1 MIMPVGQL
9 DCLVIRAFISTGST
23 GSNGNSG
30 NNDDFQWRCE
40 AELEKPLD
48 KLFDKFLQGQS
59 IFRNRNALR
68 PTFVPDK
75 LPYRDE
81 QMSRIASIL
90 GPALRGAPPSNILC
104 YGKTGTGKTV
114 VAKYVLKALID
125 KATDSSVRPPLSAF
139 VNCRIVG
146 TNYRVL
152 RSLCEQI
159 GARMPDSSEVPF
171 TGLPTDEI
179 RSVLKNKL
187 DEEANILVVVLDEVD
202 SLLKR
207 DVTQGNDILYGL
219 TRMNGELKN
228 SRISI
233 IGISND
239 LKFKEMLD
247 PRVLSSLG
255 EEEVVFPPYN
265 AVELKGI
272 LEQRVS
278 LAFNDGVIADEGV
291 INLVGALAAQEH
303 GDARRALDLLRTAG
317 ELAERRG
324 DDRVTQEHVREAQ
337 KILERDSVSEAIKT
351 LPMQSKAVLFAVYA
365 LTKKGKR
372 DIFTGQC
379 FNVYTEVARAL
390 SLDTLTQRRVSDL
403 ISELDMLGLINTTVI
418 SKGRYGRTKKI
429 RLAVSKKQIGEVLD
443 SEPRLSR
450 IAKDLFE

>member
-1 MIMPVGQL
+1 M
-9 DCLVIRAFISTGST
+9 LVRFGV
-23 GSNGNSG
+23 
-30 NNDDFQWRCE
+30 DVKM
-40 AELEKPLD
+40 EKPLD
-48 KLFDKFLQGQS
+48 KLFDKFLQGQA
-59 IFRNRNALR
+59 IFRDRTALR
-68 PTFVPDK
+68 PTYVPES
-75 LPYRDE
+75 LPYRDD
-81 QMSRIASIL
+81 QMSRIGSIL

-114 VAKYVLKALID
+114 VARYVLDMLVKKAEESRIN
-125 KATDSSVRPPLSAF
+125 APLTAF

-152 RSLCEQI
+152 KRLCDQVD
-159 GARMPDSSEVPF
+159 ATMPDGSEVPF

-179 RSVLKNKL
+179 REVLKNKL
-187 DEEANILVVVLDEVD
+187 DSNANILTVVLDEVD

-207 DVTQGNDILYGL
+207 DAGQGNDILYGL
-219 TRMNGELKN
+219 TRMNGELEN

-239 LKFKEMLD
+239 LTFKEMLD
-247 PRVLSSLG
+247 PRVLSTLG
-255 EEEVVFPPYN
+255 EEEVIFSPYN

-272 LEQRVS
+272 LKQRVE
-278 LAFNDGVIADEGV
+278 LAFNKTAIGDEGV

-324 DDRVTQEHVREAQ
+324 DEAVTQDHVREAQ
-337 KILERDSVSEAIKT
+337 KVIERDTITETVKT
-351 LPMQSKAVLFAVYA
+351 LPMQSKAVLFAVYVLA
-365 LTKKGKR
+365 SKGQR
-372 DIFTGQC
+372 DIFTGEC
-379 FNVYTEVARAL
+379 YNIYSEIAKSL

-429 RLAVSKKQIGEVLD
+429 KLAVSKKQIGVILD
-443 SEPRLSR
+443 DDIRLSKVAQD
-450 IAKDLFE
+450 ILE

>member
-1 MIMPVGQL
+1 MEL
-9 DCLVIRAFISTGST
+9 TSDSYGSIYVLQVVLQD
-23 GSNGNSG
+23 GVDGKM
-30 NNDDFQWRCE
+30 
-40 AELEKPLD
+40 EKPLD
-48 KLFDKFLQGQS
+48 KLFDKFLQGQA
-59 IFRNRNALR
+59 IFRDRTALR
-68 PTFVPDK
+68 PTYVPES
-75 LPYRDE
+75 LPYRDD
-81 QMSRIASIL
+81 QMNRIGSIL

-114 VAKYVLKALID
+114 VARYVLEMLVSKA
-125 KATDSSVRPPLSAF
+125 KESGVNPPLKAF

-152 RSLCEQI
+152 KRLCDQI
-159 GARMPDSSEVPF
+159 EATMADGSEVPF

-179 RSVLKNKL
+179 REVLKNKL
-187 DEEANILVVVLDEVD
+187 DSETNIFTVVLDEVD

-207 DVTQGNDILYGL
+207 DASQGNDILYGL
-219 TRMNGELKN
+219 TRMNGELEN

-247 PRVLSSLG
+247 PRVLSTLG
-255 EEEVVFPPYN
+255 EEEVIFSPYN

-272 LEQRVS
+272 LKQRVA
-278 LAFNDGVIADEGV
+278 LAFNKDAIGDEGV

-317 ELAERRG
+317 ELAERKG
-324 DDRVTQEHVREAQ
+324 DEEVTQNHVREAQ
-337 KILERDSVSEAIKT
+337 KVIERDTITEAVKT
-351 LPMQSKAVLFAVYA
+351 LPMQSKAVLFAVYVLA
-365 LTKKGKR
+365 SKGQK
-372 DIFTGQC
+372 DIFTGEC
-379 FNVYTEVARAL
+379 YNVYSDIAKSL

-429 RLAVSKKQIGEVLD
+429 KLAVSKKQIGIILD
-443 SEPRLSR
+443 DSRLSEVAR
-450 IAKDLFE
+450 EIESG

>member
-1 MIMPVGQL
+1 
-9 DCLVIRAFISTGST
+9 
-23 GSNGNSG
+23 
-30 NNDDFQWRCE
+30 
-40 AELEKPLD
+40 LEKPLD
-48 KLFDKFLQGQS
+48 KLFDKFLQGQAV
-59 IFRNRNALR
+59 FRNRNALR
-68 PTFVPDK
+68 PTFVPDN
-75 LPYRDE
+75 LPFRDE
-81 QMSRIASIL
+81 QMSRIGSIL
-90 GPALRGAPPSNILC
+90 GPALKGAPPSNILC

-114 VAKYVLKALID
+114 VARYVLKLLVQ
-125 KATDSSVRPPLSAF
+125 KATQSAVRAPLTAY

-152 RSLCEQI
+152 KRLCDQVD
-159 GARMPDSSEVPF
+159 ATMPDGSEVPF

-179 RSVLKNKL
+179 RDILKKEL
-187 DEEANILVVVLDEVD
+187 DTDTNILTVVLDEVD

-207 DVTQGNDILYGL
+207 DVSQGNDILYGL
-219 TRMNGELKN
+219 TRMNSELER

-247 PRVLSSLG
+247 PRVLSTLG
-255 EEEVVFPPYN
+255 EEEVIFPPYN

-272 LEQRVS
+272 LEQRVAM
-278 LAFNDGVIADEGV
+278 AFSDDAISDEGV

-324 DDRVTQEHVREAQ
+324 DDSVTQEHVREAQ
-337 KILERDSVSEAIKT
+337 KVLERDSVTEAIKT

-365 LTKKGKR
+365 LAKQGQK
-372 DIFTGQC
+372 DIFTGEC
-379 FNVYTEVARAL
+379 FNAYTDVARAL

-429 RLAVSKKQIGEVLD
+429 RLAVGKSQLGSILDSDNRLSKIAKEVLD
-443 SEPRLSR
+443 
-450 IAKDLFE
+450 

>member
-1 MIMPVGQL
+1 M
-9 DCLVIRAFISTGST
+9 
-23 GSNGNSG
+23 
-30 NNDDFQWRCE
+30 
-40 AELEKPLD
+40 EKPLD
-48 KLFDKFLQGQS
+48 KLFDKFLQGQA

-68 PTFVPDK
+68 PTFVPDN
-75 LPYRDE
+75 LPFRDE

-90 GPALRGAPPSNILC
+90 GPALKGAPPSNILC

-114 VAKYVLKALID
+114 VARYVLKLLVQ
-125 KATDSSVRPPLSAF
+125 KATQSAVRAPLTAY

-152 RSLCEQI
+152 KRLCDQVD
-159 GARMPDSSEVPF
+159 ATMPDGSEVPF

-179 RSVLKNKL
+179 RDILKKEL
-187 DEEANILVVVLDEVD
+187 DGETNILTVVLDEVD

-207 DVTQGNDILYGL
+207 DVSQGNDILYGL
-219 TRMNGELKN
+219 TRMNSELVR

-247 PRVLSSLG
+247 PRVLSTLG
-255 EEEVVFPPYN
+255 EEEVIFPPYN

-272 LEQRVS
+272 LEQRVAM
-278 LAFNDGVIADEGV
+278 AFSENAISDEGV

-324 DDRVTQEHVREAQ
+324 DDSVTQEHVREAQ
-337 KILERDSVSEAIKT
+337 KVLERDSVTEAIKT

-365 LTKKGKR
+365 LARQGQK
-372 DIFTGQC
+372 DIFTGEC
-379 FNVYTEVARAL
+379 FNAYTDVARAL

-429 RLAVSKKQIGEVLD
+429 RLAVGKSQLGNILDSDNRLSKIAKEVLD
-443 SEPRLSR
+443 
-450 IAKDLFE
+450 

>member
-1 MIMPVGQL
+1 M
-9 DCLVIRAFISTGST
+9 
-23 GSNGNSG
+23 
-30 NNDDFQWRCE
+30 
-40 AELEKPLD
+40 EKPLD
-48 KLFDKFLQGQS
+48 KLFDKFLQGQG
-59 IFRNRNALR
+59 IFKDRDALR
-68 PTFVPDK
+68 PTYVPND

-81 QMSRIASIL
+81 QMGRIGSIL

-114 VAKYVLKALID
+114 VSRYVLDLLVD
-125 KATDSSVRPPLSAF
+125 KAKQSNVDFPLTAH

-152 RSLCEQI
+152 KTLCDAI
-159 GARMPDSSEVPF
+159 GASMADGSDVPF

-179 RSVLKNKL
+179 RSIFKKQL
-187 DEEANILVVVLDEVD
+187 DSNSKIMVVVLDEVD
-202 SLLKR
+202 SLVKR
-207 DVTQGNDILYGL
+207 DVNQGNDILYGL
-219 TRMNGELKN
+219 TRMNSELER

-239 LKFKEMLD
+239 LTFKDMLD

-255 EEEVVFPPYN
+255 EEEVIFAPYN

-272 LEQRVS
+272 LQQRVAI
-278 LAFNDGVIADEGV
+278 AFNPGVIGDEGV

-324 DDRVTQEHVREAQ
+324 DERVLQDHVREAQ
-337 KILERDSVSEAIKT
+337 KVIERDAITDTVKT
-351 LPMQSKAVLFAVYA
+351 LPMQSKAVLFAVYVLA
-365 LTKKGKR
+365 DKGQN
-372 DIFTGQC
+372 DIYTGEC
-379 FNVYTEVARAL
+379 FNVYTEIAKSL

-403 ISELDMLGLINTTVI
+403 IAELDMLGLINTTVI

-429 RLAVSKKQIGEVLD
+429 KMAVSKKQIGAILD
-443 SEPRLSR
+443 VDSRLSKA
-450 IAKDLFE
+450 AKDIMG

>member
-1 MIMPVGQL
+1 M
-9 DCLVIRAFISTGST
+9 
-23 GSNGNSG
+23 
-30 NNDDFQWRCE
+30 
-40 AELEKPLD
+40 EKPLD
-48 KLFDKFLQGQS
+48 KLFDKFLQGQG
-59 IFRNRNALR
+59 IFKDRDALR
-68 PTFVPDK
+68 PTYVPED
-75 LPYRDE
+75 LPYRDD
-81 QMSRIASIL
+81 QMGRIGSIL

-114 VAKYVLKALID
+114 VSRYVLDLLVD
-125 KATDSSVRPPLSAF
+125 KAKQSNVNAPLTAH

-152 RSLCEQI
+152 KTLCDAI
-159 GARMPDSSEVPF
+159 GATMADGSDVPF

-179 RSVLKNKL
+179 RSIFKKRLESETK
-187 DEEANILVVVLDEVD
+187 IMVVVLDEVD
-202 SLLKR
+202 NLVKR

-219 TRMNGELKN
+219 TRMNSELAK

-239 LKFKEMLD
+239 LTFKDMLD
-247 PRVLSSLG
+247 PRVLSTLG
-255 EEEVVFPPYN
+255 EEEVIFAPYN

-272 LEQRVS
+272 LQQRVEI
-278 LAFNDGVIADEGV
+278 AFNSGVIGDEGV

-324 DDRVTQEHVREAQ
+324 DEGVLQEHVREAQ
-337 KILERDSVSEAIKT
+337 KVIERDAITITVKT
-351 LPMQSKAVLFAVYA
+351 LPMQSKAVLFAVYVLA
-365 LTKKGKR
+365 NKGQK
-372 DIFTGQC
+372 DIFTGEC
-379 FNVYTEVARAL
+379 FNVYSEIAKAL

-429 RLAVSKKQIGEVLD
+429 KMAVSKKQIGAILD
-443 SEPRLSR
+443 DDTRLNKV
-450 IAKDLFE
+450 AKDILG

>member
-1 MIMPVGQL
+1 MES
-9 DCLVIRAFISTGST
+9 CR
-23 GSNGNSG
+23 
-30 NNDDFQWRCE
+30 
-40 AELEKPLD
+40 ELGKPLD
-48 KLFDKFLQGQS
+48 KLFDKFLQGQA
-59 IFRNRNALR
+59 IFRDRDALR
-68 PTFVPDK
+68 PTYVPAN

-81 QMSRIASIL
+81 QMNRIGSIL

-114 VAKYVLKALID
+114 VARYVLDLLVKKARE
-125 KATDSSVRPPLSAF
+125 SRVRSPLTAH

-152 RSLCEQI
+152 RRLCEAI
-159 GARMPDSSEVPF
+159 DARMPDGSEIPF

-179 RSVLKNKL
+179 RSILKKKL
-187 DEEANILVVVLDEVD
+187 DSESNIMVVVLDEVD
-202 SLLKR
+202 SLVKR

-219 TRMNGELKN
+219 TRMNGELSQSK
-228 SRISI
+228 ISI

-247 PRVLSSLG
+247 PRVLSTLG
-255 EEEVVFPPYN
+255 EEEVIFAPYN
-265 AVELKGI
+265 AVELNGI
-272 LEQRVS
+272 LQQRVS
-278 LAFNDGVIADEGV
+278 IAFNENAVADEGV

-324 DDRVTQEHVREAQ
+324 DDSVAQEHVREAQ
-337 KILERDSVSEAIKT
+337 KIIERDTITETIKT

-365 LTKKGKR
+365 LANKGR
-372 DIFTGQC
+372 REIFTGEC
-379 FNVYTEVARAL
+379 YNVYQDLADAL
-390 SLDTLTQRRVSDL
+390 SLDKLTQRRVSDL

-429 RLAVSKKQIGEVLD
+429 RLAVGKKQIGVILD
-443 SEPRLSR
+443 EDSRLSKV
-450 IAKDLFE
+450 ATEML

>member
-1 MIMPVGQL
+1 M
-9 DCLVIRAFISTGST
+9 
-23 GSNGNSG
+23 
-30 NNDDFQWRCE
+30 
-40 AELEKPLD
+40 EKPLD
-48 KLFDKFLQGQS
+48 KLFDKFLQGQA
-59 IFRNRNALR
+59 IFRDRTALR
-68 PTFVPDK
+68 PTYVPQN
-75 LPYRDE
+75 LPYRDD
-81 QMSRIASIL
+81 QMSRIGSIL

-114 VAKYVLKALID
+114 VARYVLDMLVKKAKESGIN
-125 KATDSSVRPPLSAF
+125 APLTAF

-152 RSLCEQI
+152 KRLCDQI
-159 GARMPDSSEVPF
+159 DATMPDGTEVPF

-179 RSVLKNKL
+179 RDVLKNKL
-187 DEEANILVVVLDEVD
+187 DSETNILTVVLDEVD

-207 DVTQGNDILYGL
+207 DVGQGNDILYGL
-219 TRMNGELKN
+219 TRMNGELEN

-247 PRVLSSLG
+247 PRVLSTLG
-255 EEEVVFPPYN
+255 EEEVIFSPYN

-272 LEQRVS
+272 LKQRVE
-278 LAFNDGVIADEGV
+278 LAFNRNAISDEGV

-324 DDRVTQEHVREAQ
+324 DSTVTQDHVREAQ
-337 KILERDSVSEAIKT
+337 KVIERDTITETVKT
-351 LPMQSKAVLFAVYA
+351 LPMQSKAVLFAVYVLA
-365 LTKKGKR
+365 SKGQR
-372 DIFTGQC
+372 DIFTGEC
-379 FNVYTEVARAL
+379 YNIYSEIAKSL

-429 RLAVSKKQIGEVLD
+429 KLAVSKKQIGVILD
-443 SEPRLSR
+443 DDIRLSKVAQE
-450 IAKDLFE
+450 ILD